1 MKAKRALC
9 MLAAILLVVAMMLIF
24 LTGCNRQ
31 VIDTTFSYDN
41 AILALPDG
49 SVISGK
55 IESWKDYDD
64 GDQIQVKI
72 DGTTYLVLASLPVVI
87 LERDGTVLLLSL
99 FFGVPMFFA
108 KENWIM
114 GGPVH
119 ESKESRKKSVRSR
132 NVRCREKGY
141 GHGDT
146 ATARRVRSKAY
157 PRDRRSGSVGAA

>member
-9 MLAAILLVVAMMLIF
+9 MIAAILLVVAMMLMF

-72 DGTTYLVLASLPVVI
+72 DGTTNLCFNFPASAVV
-87 LERDGTVLLLSL
+87 RDFFKFVSTIFVPFPSKSIPLS
-99 FFGVPMFFA
+99 
-108 KENWIM
+108 
-114 GGPVH
+114 
-119 ESKESRKKSVRSR
+119 STS
-132 NVRCREKGY
+132 
-141 GHGDT
+141 
-146 ATARRVRSKAY
+146 
-157 PRDRRSGSVGAA
+157 SG

>member
-1 MKAKRALC
+1 MWKRE
-9 MLAAILLVVAMMLIF
+9 LIR
-24 LTGCNRQ
+24 N
-31 VIDTTFSYDN
+31 
-41 AILALPDG
+41 
-49 SVISGK
+49 K
-55 IESWKDYDD
+55 IYA
-64 GDQIQVKI
+64 V
-72 DGTTYLVLASLPVVI
+72 LMVLASLPVVI

-157 PRDRRSGSVGAA
+157 PRDRTLVLWELREQLGFGNKRLKKFYDNFSRGIEALIRRYEMEQGDDVWLCTYKLKEIGCDLEKWEKERGDQ

>member
-1 MKAKRALC
+1 MKAKRAVC
-9 MLAAILLVVAMMLIF
+9 MLAAILLLVVAMMLMF

-72 DGTTYLVLASLPVVI
+72 DGTTYLVHYEMEQGDDVWLCTYKLKEI
-87 LERDGTVLLLSL
+87 GCDLEKWE
-99 FFGVPMFFA
+99 
-108 KENWIM
+108 KE
-114 GGPVH
+114 
-119 ESKESRKKSVRSR
+119 R
-132 NVRCREKGY
+132 
-141 GHGDT
+141 GDQ
-146 ATARRVRSKAY
+146 
-157 PRDRRSGSVGAA
+157 

>member
-1 MKAKRALC
+1 MWKRE
-9 MLAAILLVVAMMLIF
+9 LIR
-24 LTGCNRQ
+24 N
-31 VIDTTFSYDN
+31 
-41 AILALPDG
+41 
-49 SVISGK
+49 K
-55 IESWKDYDD
+55 IYA
-64 GDQIQVKI
+64 V
-72 DGTTYLVLASLPVVI
+72 LMVLASLPVVI
-87 LERDGTVLLLSL
+87 LEKDGTVLLLSL

-146 ATARRVRSKAY
+146 ATA
-157 PRDRRSGSVGAA
+157 PTEPERRSLGMEQGDDVWLCTYKLKEIGCDLEKWEKERGDQ

>member
-1 MKAKRALC
+1 MWKRE
-9 MLAAILLVVAMMLIF
+9 LIR
-24 LTGCNRQ
+24 N
-31 VIDTTFSYDN
+31 
-41 AILALPDG
+41 
-49 SVISGK
+49 K
-55 IESWKDYDD
+55 IYA
-64 GDQIQVKI
+64 V
-72 DGTTYLVLASLPVVI
+72 LMVLASLPVVI

-99 FFGVPMFFA
+99 LFGVPIFFA
-108 KENWIM
+108 KENWVM

-157 PRDRRSGSVGAA
+157 PRDRRSASATRGLKNSMTTSPAVSRL

>member
-1 MKAKRALC
+1 M
-9 MLAAILLVVAMMLIF
+9 LLVAVITGKAGQGLEAGELISKTDTGHGKTFLDKSGMEAVAMMLMF

-72 DGTTYLVLASLPVVI
+72 DGTTYLVHSVNI
-87 LERDGTVLLLSL
+87 VLI
-99 FFGVPMFFA
+99 
-108 KENWIM
+108 KE
-114 GGPVH
+114 
-119 ESKESRKKSVRSR
+119 
-132 NVRCREKGY
+132 
-141 GHGDT
+141 
-146 ATARRVRSKAY
+146 
-157 PRDRRSGSVGAA
+157 

>member
-1 MKAKRALC
+1 MKKDTKLILIV
-9 MLAAILLVVAMMLIF
+9 LA
-24 LTGCNRQ
+24 G
-31 VIDTTFSYDN
+31 
-41 AILALPDG
+41 ILA
-49 SVISGK
+49 I
-55 IESWKDYDD
+55 
-64 GDQIQVKI
+64 
-72 DGTTYLVLASLPVVI
+72 VI

-132 NVRCREKGY
+132 NVCCREKGY

-157 PRDRRSGSVGAA
+157 PRDRRSGCLLYTSDTRHRIIRMYLFPITFRSTKIFLEIAGILGKIDPLKRLRNFV